1 MNKLEYDEY
10 QKLLQKISKEID
22 IINYENFNN
31 IEYTQKLCALNTIIE
46 LLKLN
51 CDIRMIPLE
60 DNKITFILNVK

>member
-22 IINYENFNN
+22 IIDYENFNN
-31 IEYTQKLCALNTIIE
+31 IEYTQKLCTLNTIIE